1 MEVHHH
7 TKSHHGGW
15 KGHLLEF
22 VMLFAAVTLGFFA
35 ENLREHYVE
44 RHRAV
49 AFLDSIAADLDADIA
64 NIDSTL
70 EQSQVRYV
78 AGNEAMAL
86 YASGE
91 YRQRMAD
98 FYYDIRVYSSRIPF
112 VPAVNGIEQLRASG
126 GVRLI
131 ADRKILD
138 SVQRYQLSLEQ
149 VATTQELLERTLV
162 EFRVRSAGLM
172 DFRVNHAMYA
182 DPTNTDRNKR
192 WEKPAG
198 NPALLDQDPVR
209 LNELMN
215 FVLFSINSEN
225 SRINRLKALREEAD
239 ALRQLIRGKK
249 A

>member
-70 EQSQVRYV
+70 EQSRVRYV

-86 YASGE
+86 YASG
-91 YRQRMAD
+91 
-98 FYYDIRVYSSRIPF
+98 
-112 VPAVNGIEQLRASG
+112 
-126 GVRLI
+126 
-131 ADRKILD
+131 
-138 SVQRYQLSLEQ
+138 
-149 VATTQELLERTLV
+149 
-162 EFRVRSAGLM
+162 
-172 DFRVNHAMYA
+172 
-182 DPTNTDRNKR
+182 
-192 WEKPAG
+192 
-198 NPALLDQDPVR
+198 
-209 LNELMN
+209 
-215 FVLFSINSEN
+215 
-225 SRINRLKALREEAD
+225 
-239 ALRQLIRGKK
+239 
-249 A
+249 